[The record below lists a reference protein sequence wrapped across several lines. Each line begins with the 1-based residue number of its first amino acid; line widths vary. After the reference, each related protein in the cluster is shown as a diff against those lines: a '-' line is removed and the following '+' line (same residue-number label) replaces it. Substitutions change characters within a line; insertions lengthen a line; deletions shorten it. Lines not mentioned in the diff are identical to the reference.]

1 MDILKN
7 NCWKSLGYQEN
18 PLIEWQCLTFWINK
32 TAFAN
37 AQKCF
42 GINRRMKL
50 LSVALVAILSS
61 TAYVSAQVWSQIAL
75 QMFWDQGEKLKFLGW
90 LYHLNCSSWSFPKF
104 RSAFAFGTFCRIKK
118 TPPFLQMFLAICKC
132 KLDHTWRPPE
142 VCLLPVPLRREHEL
156 RGCRLWCCHL
166 PLHFWLQPPPRR
178 KHHRRMPRQNTG
190 RTGSLKTKATSPET
204 ACAVRKYRFWR
215 LLYQRQHKVPSNT
228 QEPHKQNY
236 TIRPDRTQ
244 TIIFPQI

>member
-1 MDILKN
+1 MFPHRYDHR
-7 NCWKSLGYQEN
+7 SHY
-18 PLIEWQCLTFWINK
+18 
-32 TAFAN
+32 
-37 AQKCF
+37 KCF
-42 GINRRMKL
+42 GIRVRSWNFWVDYIIWIVHLGRFQSLEAL
-50 LSVALVAILSS
+50 LLLAHFSL
-61 TAYVSAQVWSQIAL
+61 W
-75 QMFWDQGEKLKFLGW
+75 
-90 LYHLNCSSWSFPKF
+90 C
-104 RSAFAFGTFCRIKK
+104 IKK

-132 KLDHTWRPPE
+132 KLDHTWRPTE
-142 VCLLPVPLRREHEL
+142 VCLFPVPLRREHEL

-204 ACAVRKYRFWR
+204 TCAVRKYRFWR